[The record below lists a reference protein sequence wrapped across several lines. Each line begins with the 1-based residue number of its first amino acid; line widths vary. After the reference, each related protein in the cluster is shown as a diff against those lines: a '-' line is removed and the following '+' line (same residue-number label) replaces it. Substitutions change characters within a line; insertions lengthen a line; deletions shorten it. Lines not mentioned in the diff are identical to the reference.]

1 MKARLTV
8 ITEIIAPYRV
18 PVFNALAARND
29 VELHVI
35 FLAKT
40 DPTLREWEVPFG
52 EMHFSFE
59 VLPSWRRRV
68 GRYNI
73 LLNRG
78 IPKALKAKPADV
90 ILCGGYNYLATWRAA
105 YWARSHGVPFL
116 LWLESTAADQRSE
129 RMAVESL
136 KKRFLN
142 LCRAFVVPGKSS
154 AEYLRSLGVREEVIF
169 TAPNAVDNDLF
180 STRAEAARSAGS
192 VIREHLGLPERYFLN
207 VGRLVRPKGVFDLL
221 EAYAKLDGSLRRE
234 IGLVYVGDGA
244 ARPELEARAAK
255 ITPGR
260 ICFTGFVQKEQ
271 LPSYYAFADALV
283 FPTHSDPWGLV
294 VNEAMACSLPVITT
308 SVAGCAADL
317 MKDEWN
323 GKVVH
328 AQDPAQL
335 AAAMEHLI
343 MKPELKLVMSQRS
356 RERIA
361 AFSPHCCAAGIAH
374 AAERIGVRS

>member
-8 ITEIIAPYRV
+8 ITELIAPYRV
-18 PVFNALAARND
+18 PVFNALAARDD

-40 DPTLREWEVPFG
+40 DPSLREWEVPFG
-52 EMHFSFE
+52 EMRFSFE

-68 GRYNI
+68 GKYNI

-78 IPKALKAKPADV
+78 IPKALEAKPADV
-90 ILCGGYNYLATWRAA
+90 ILCGGYNYLASWQAA
-105 YWARSHGVPFL
+105 YWARAQKVPFL

-129 RMAVESL
+129 RMAIESL
-136 KKRFLN
+136 KKRFLG
-142 LCRAFVVPGKSS
+142 LCRGFVVPGKSS
-154 AEYLRSLGVREEVIF
+154 AEYLRSLGVREEAIF
-169 TAPNAVDNDLF
+169 TAPNAVDNDSF

-192 VIREHLGLPERYFLN
+192 IVREQLRLPERYFLN
-207 VGRLVRPKGVFDLL
+207 VGRLVRAKGVFDLL

-234 IGLVYVGDGA
+234 IGLVYAGDGA

-255 ITPGR
+255 ITLGR
-260 ICFTGFVQKEQ
+260 ICFTGFVQKER

-308 SVAGCAADL
+308 SVAGSAADL
-317 MKDEWN
+317 VKDEWN

-328 AQDPAQL
+328 AQDPVEL
-335 AAAMEHLI
+335 TAAMEHL
-343 MKPELKLVMSQRS
+343 MTKPDLKSLMGQRS

-361 AFSPHCCAAGIAH
+361 AFSPDCCAAGIAC
-374 AAERIGVRS
+374 AIQRIGVRS

>member
-1 MKARLTV
+1 M
-8 ITEIIAPYRV
+8 
-18 PVFNALAARND
+18 
-29 VELHVI
+29 
-35 FLAKT
+35 
-40 DPTLREWEVPFG
+40 
-52 EMHFSFE
+52 
-59 VLPSWRRRV
+59 
-68 GRYNI
+68 
-73 LLNRG
+73 
-78 IPKALKAKPADV
+78 
-90 ILCGGYNYLATWRAA
+90 
-105 YWARSHGVPFL
+105 
-116 LWLESTAADQRSE
+116 
-129 RMAVESL
+129 
-136 KKRFLN
+136 
-142 LCRAFVVPGKSS
+142 
-154 AEYLRSLGVREEVIF
+154 IF